1 MSEQSAVETTIE
13 LDPTRPAFG
22 PDERIGDLGRTH
34 FIGIGG
40 AGMSVL
46 AEMLHEQG
54 VVVDGSDREPS
65 PKTDRLQSLGVAV
78 QFGQRAQNV
87 AGAATVVYSS
97 AIKPDNP
104 EIVAAHAAGARIVHR
119 SDILALL
126 MAAKRAVTVAGA
138 HGKTTTSSL
147 LAHIL
152 VNAGT
157 GELADPSYAIG
168 GSIQSPD
175 GTNRDGGH
183 AGYGAVL
190 VAEAD
195 ESDGSFAKYRPSI
208 AIVTNAEPDHL
219 DHYGTADRYHRA
231 FVDHI
236 GRARDAVVMCADD
249 EGCLEVL
256 RAVDADVA
264 ERVVVYTTQDPDTLG
279 DLNGAV
285 AVRIESERERE
296 RTGRECFTLRI
307 PPALADGAELEVP
320 VELSIPGIHNARNA
334 AAASF
339 LGAARRFQVCG
350 CVNGVTV
357 VDDYAHHPTEIAAL
371 LDAARRRYPQSRI
384 HVLFQP
390 HLYSRTRI
398 FAEQFAQALSKADD
412 VIVAG
417 IFPAREKQE
426 DFPDVSASTIVQAA
440 DADRCADAGEWI
452 RAVED
457 MRQAA
462 VRILDTVRTG
472 DVVITVGAGDINRMD
487 DVLLRELSARVGGM
501 ES

>member
-1 MSEQSAVETTIE
+1 MT
-13 LDPTRPAFG
+13 LPTRGTQNPPHA
-22 PDERIGDLGRTH
+22 PPPITA
-34 FIGIGG
+34 
-40 AGMSVL
+40 AGM
-46 AEMLHEQG
+46 
-54 VVVDGSDREPS
+54 
-65 PKTDRLQSLGVAV
+65 LGMPYE
-78 QFGQRAQNV
+78 RA
-87 AGAATVVYSS
+87 
-97 AIKPDNP
+97 
-104 EIVAAHAAGARIVHR
+104 AR
-119 SDILALL
+119 
-126 MAAKRAVTVAGA
+126 
-138 HGKTTTSSL
+138 
-147 LAHIL
+147 
-152 VNAGT
+152 
-157 GELADPSYAIG
+157 
-168 GSIQSPD
+168 
-175 GTNRDGGH
+175 
-183 AGYGAVL
+183 
-190 VAEAD
+190 
-195 ESDGSFAKYRPSI
+195 
-208 AIVTNAEPDHL
+208 
-219 DHYGTADRYHRA
+219 
-231 FVDHI
+231 
-236 GRARDAVVMCADD
+236 
-249 EGCLEVL
+249 
-256 RAVDADVA
+256 
-264 ERVVVYTTQDPDTLG
+264 
-279 DLNGAV
+279 
-285 AVRIESERERE
+285 
-296 RTGRECFTLRI
+296 
-307 PPALADGAELEVP
+307 
-320 VELSIPGIHNARNA
+320 

>member
-1 MSEQSAVETTIE
+1 MC
-13 LDPTRPAFG
+13 P
-22 PDERIGDLGRTH
+22 
-34 FIGIGG
+34 
-40 AGMSVL
+40 
-46 AEMLHEQG
+46 
-54 VVVDGSDREPS
+54 
-65 PKTDRLQSLGVAV
+65 
-78 QFGQRAQNV
+78 
-87 AGAATVVYSS
+87 
-97 AIKPDNP
+97 
-104 EIVAAHAAGARIVHR
+104 
-119 SDILALL
+119 
-126 MAAKRAVTVAGA
+126 
-138 HGKTTTSSL
+138 
-147 LAHIL
+147 
-152 VNAGT
+152 
-157 GELADPSYAIG
+157 GE
-168 GSIQSPD
+168 
-175 GTNRDGGH
+175 
-183 AGYGAVL
+183 
-190 VAEAD
+190 
-195 ESDGSFAKYRPSI
+195 
-208 AIVTNAEPDHL
+208 
-219 DHYGTADRYHRA
+219 
-231 FVDHI
+231 
-236 GRARDAVVMCADD
+236 

-264 ERVVVYTTQDPDTLG
+264 GRVVVYTTQDPDTLG

-296 RTGRECFTLRI
+296 HTGRECFTLRI

-334 AAASF
+334 AAAIIAAGMLGMPYERAARAAASF

-440 DADRCADAGEWI
+440 DADRCVDAGEWI